1 MEKIPCAVQWLFP
14 SFICSKYPWLLMN
27 PQYIV
32 VVMYFHCQVDF
43 CMALAID
50 VATYGITPA
59 YMQPVFS
66 TASVLV
72 IRLTIYNFGLSECS
86 RVTLVN

>member
-1 MEKIPCAVQWLFP
+1 MEKIPSAVQWLFP
-14 SFICSKYPWLLMN
+14 NFICSKYSWLLMN

-50 VATYGITPA
+50 TVYYGITPA

-66 TASVLV
+66 TASVPV
-72 IRLTIYNFGLSECS
+72 IRLTVYNFGLSECS
-86 RVTLVN
+86 RVKLVN